1 MRSTRLSDPKKPYS
15 KPVLELH
22 GDIRT
27 LTAIVGNVNK
37 FDGGGSGM
45 NRTS

>member
-1 MRSTRLSDPKKPYS
+1 MRSTSPSDSKKPYS
-15 KPVLELH
+15 KPVLEVH

-27 LTAIVGNVNK
+27 LTAVVGFANK
-37 FDGGGSGM
+37 LDGVGGGM